1 MNTFGEYEQEEI
13 EYNPL
18 DGILEQATNALLA
31 AAKGNVAEMV
41 AELKRENANLQDERE
56 KLYKKIALM
65 SARERDLAEKQ
76 VELDR
81 MAAQMPIDKFF
92 GQRSVIMY
100 KPSYARLGQPDKCD
114 KCNENRSIP
123 YFTPLGKQAYE
134 ACTCSEHTYG
144 YKPNE
149 MILTELRKDNRKLLM
164 WFKPYER
171 DENGYTSSDFVEDTA
186 VYKPGDDFAKM
197 DKYKAYFR
205 DLADCQAYCDWLNTT
220 PAPDA

>member
-1 MNTFGEYEQEEI
+1 MDTYFEEDQDEI

-18 DGILEQATNALLA
+18 DEILEQTTSALLK
-31 AAKGNVAEMV
+31 AAKNNVAVTM
-41 AELKRENANLQDERE
+41 AELKRENAALKKENTRLMNER
-56 KLYKKIALM
+56 AQAF
-65 SARERDLAEKQ
+65 ARERELEIKEAE
-76 VELDR
+76 LNR

-100 KPSYARLGQPDKCD
+100 KPSLARLGQPDKCD

-123 YFTPLGKQAYE
+123 YFTPLGKLQYE
-134 ACTCSEHTYG
+134 ACVCSEYTYG

-149 MILTELRKDNRKLLM
+149 MILTELRKDNRKLMM
-164 WFKPYER
+164 WFKPYDR
-171 DENGYTSSDFVEDTA
+171 DEKGYTSSDFVEDTA
-186 VYKPGDDFAKM
+186 VYKLGDNFAEI

-220 PAPDA
+220 PAPEA